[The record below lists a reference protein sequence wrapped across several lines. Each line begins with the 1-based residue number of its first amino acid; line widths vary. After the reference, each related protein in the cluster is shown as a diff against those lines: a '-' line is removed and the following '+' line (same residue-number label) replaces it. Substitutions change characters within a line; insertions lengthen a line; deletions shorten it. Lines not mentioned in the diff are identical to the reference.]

1 MKTIQ
6 FMSKT
11 IDDFRNF
18 YREDKE
24 KRRFDLAQAVEDT
37 LNLQRAQLEAREIE
51 LVERLEPVEIEGFR
65 NDLMQVVLNLVS
77 NARDAIMARKEK
89 EPNLEGR
96 IEVSVYE
103 EDGEAVVKVRDN
115 GGGIPQEILE
125 RIFEPYFTTK
135 EEGQGTGLGLHM
147 ARRIVEEKMGGRL
160 TAANEG
166 DGAVF
171 TIRIRKENAGPT
183 E

>member
-1 MKTIQ
+1 
-6 FMSKT
+6 
-11 IDDFRNF
+11 
-18 YREDKE
+18 
-24 KRRFDLAQAVEDT
+24 
-37 LNLQRAQLEAREIE
+37 
-51 LVERLEPVEIEGFR
+51 
-65 NDLMQVVLNLVS
+65 MQVVLNLVS

-89 EPNLEGR
+89 APDFKGR

-103 EDGEAVVKVRDN
+103 ENGEAVVKVRDN
-115 GGGIPQEILE
+115 GGGVPPEILG

-171 TIRIRKENAGPT
+171 TIRIRKEHAGPT